1 MSVLVTKPG
10 ALNAKDKAALRRKG
24 IVAIE
29 AEDPASVRFL
39 DVETGPIGANGLL
52 YAAMQAISKDGYH
65 STTRTFAKLVAE
77 WIAAE
82 TAAQTTSGPSQ

>member
-10 ALNAKDKAALRRKG
+10 TLNVKDKAALRRKG

-29 AEDPASVRFL
+29 AEDPSSVRFL
-39 DVETGPIGANGLL
+39 NVETGPIGANGLL
-52 YAAMQAISKDGYH
+52 FAAMQAIKQDGYH

-82 TAAQTTSGPSQ
+82 TNPDTSHDR